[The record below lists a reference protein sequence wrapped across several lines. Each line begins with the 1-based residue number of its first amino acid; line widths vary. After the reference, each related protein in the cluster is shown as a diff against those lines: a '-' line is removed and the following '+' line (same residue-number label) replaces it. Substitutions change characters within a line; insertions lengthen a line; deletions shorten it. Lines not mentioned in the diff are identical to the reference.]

1 MVKQLKNCGTTPK
14 KVPFGPGLTIDIVGT
29 NYQWCQQV
37 LMWVS
42 ENVPKVF
49 SWFLQKNAKIQSNSL
64 RKLLLALRIKSNQ
77 RNSMKFL
84 VAIAIIILIGGCTS
98 SSTQHRPESYY
109 SDSPA
114 TDDGADLFG
123 SGELLSDT
131 DIERILNYR
140 LKLPEKNRVAIL
152 KLSKDSYW
160 QYYSND
166 FTQLTDS
173 ISKEFIQTLVDS
185 DKIYDASFLPSMLV
199 PEKRTVPYLRE
210 AAARYQADL
219 LLVYRSSCR
228 SYQKY
233 RFVSPDETKAYCS
246 VEAALLDIRKGIVPF
261 TSVSTNEF
269 MTVKDPADTNFSET
283 KKKAELEAISKSLG
297 EVAKEL
303 VSFLSKF

>member
-1 MVKQLKNCGTTPK
+1 
-14 KVPFGPGLTIDIVGT
+14 
-29 NYQWCQQV
+29 
-37 LMWVS
+37 
-42 ENVPKVF
+42 
-49 SWFLQKNAKIQSNSL
+49 
-64 RKLLLALRIKSNQ
+64 
-77 RNSMKFL
+77 
-84 VAIAIIILIGGCTS
+84 
-98 SSTQHRPESYY
+98 
-109 SDSPA
+109 
-114 TDDGADLFG
+114 
-123 SGELLSDT
+123 
-131 DIERILNYR
+131 
-140 LKLPEKNRVAIL
+140 VAIL

>member
-1 MVKQLKNCGTTPK
+1 
-14 KVPFGPGLTIDIVGT
+14 
-29 NYQWCQQV
+29 
-37 LMWVS
+37 
-42 ENVPKVF
+42 
-49 SWFLQKNAKIQSNSL
+49 
-64 RKLLLALRIKSNQ
+64 
-77 RNSMKFL
+77 MKYL
-84 VAIAIIILIGGCTS
+84 VAVAIITLVSGCAS
-98 SSTQHRPESYY
+98 NSTQHRPESYY
-109 SDSPA
+109 SNSPVA
-114 TDDGADLFG
+114 DDTSDLFG
-123 SGELLSDT
+123 SGELLSDA
-131 DIERILNYR
+131 DIELILNYR

-173 ISKEFIQTLVDS
+173 ISKDFIQILVKS
-185 DKIYDASFLPSMLV
+185 DNIYDASFLPSMLV

-233 RFVSPDETKAYCS
+233 RFVSPNETKAYCS

-269 MTVKDPADTNFSET
+269 KTVKDPADTNFNET
-283 KKKAELEAISKSLG
+283 KKKAELEAVSKSLG

-303 VSFLSKF
+303 VNFLSKV

>member
-1 MVKQLKNCGTTPK
+1 MKAL
-14 KVPFGPGLTIDIVGT
+14 IV
-29 NYQWCQQV
+29 
-37 LMWVS
+37 
-42 ENVPKVF
+42 
-49 SWFLQKNAKIQSNSL
+49 
-64 RKLLLALRIKSNQ
+64 
-77 RNSMKFL
+77 
-84 VAIAIIILIGGCTS
+84 IAMIILVSGCVS
-98 SSTQHRPESYY
+98 NSTQHRPESYY
-109 SDSPA
+109 SDTPVS
-114 TDDGADLFG
+114 DSGSDLFG

-140 LKLPEKNRVAIL
+140 LKLPAKNRVAIL

-160 QYYSND
+160 RYYSND

-173 ISKEFIQTLVDS
+173 ISREFIQTLIES

-233 RFVSPDETKAYCS
+233 RFVSPDATKAYCS
-246 VEAALLDIRKGIVPF
+246 VEAALLDVRKGIVPF

-269 MTVKDPADTNFSET
+269 KAVKAAADTNFNET
-283 KKKAELEAISKSLG
+283 KKKAELEAIAKCLG

-303 VSFLSKF
+303 VDFLSGFSNEHS